1 MTDTEGSG
9 AVVKR
14 RSDGSSRRVI
24 VVDDDPEVLE
34 ILSLWLRA
42 AAFDVVCCRDPARFE
57 LALAD
62 GADALVLDVHMGT
75 TSGLQLLERARAA
88 APELPVLMLTRDSS
102 VNLVVE
108 AIRQGARDYL
118 IKPVDRSALVAA
130 VESAVS
136 ARSTRR
142 SDAPNQDGLLGASA
156 EMLHLRQRIAAVA
169 PTDVTL
175 LICGETGSGKELVA
189 RAVHQQ
195 SARAGGPLVAV
206 NCAAIPETLQDS
218 ELFGH
223 ERGAFTGALSR
234 RIGRFEQA
242 NGGTFLLDEVGELS
256 PALQAK
262 LLRVLQERT
271 FHRVGGS
278 NEVSTDIRVVT
289 ATHRDLR
296 KDVQSGRFRSDLFF
310 RLSVFELWVPPLRER
325 RSDVLE
331 LAEHFLHTFALHHR
345 RPVLVL
351 GESARQALVA
361 YDWPGNVREL
371 QSAVEHAAILAKNGR
386 IELKDLPKVAMYP
399 VSDST
404 SARQAVTRV
413 ERDLVARALA
423 ESGGNA
429 TTAMRRLGMPRS
441 TFYRRLRQ
449 YGLLPVND

>member
-1 MTDTEGSG
+1 
-9 AVVKR
+9 
-14 RSDGSSRRVI
+14 
-24 VVDDDPEVLE
+24 
-34 ILSLWLRA
+34 
-42 AAFDVVCCRDPARFE
+42 
-57 LALAD
+57 
-62 GADALVLDVHMGT
+62 
-75 TSGLQLLERARAA
+75 
-88 APELPVLMLTRDSS
+88 
-102 VNLVVE
+102 
-108 AIRQGARDYL
+108 
-118 IKPVDRSALVAA
+118 
-130 VESAVS
+130 
-136 ARSTRR
+136 
-142 SDAPNQDGLLGASA
+142 
-156 EMLHLRQRIAAVA
+156 MLHLRQRIAAVA

-256 PALQAK
+256 PTLQAK

-278 NEVSTDIRVVT
+278 KEVSTDIRVVT

-310 RLSVFELWVPPLRER
+310 RLSVFELRVPPLRER

-331 LAEHFLHTFALHHR
+331 LAEHFLHAFALHHR

-351 GESARQALVA
+351 GESARQALLA

-413 ERDLVARALA
+413 ERDLVAQALA